1 MVGKKAGLLIGGIV
15 IVLAIILLVVRGAVI
30 KKKDAQLEE
39 QMMQEAYVQQE
50 QQNNVGVNPQ
60 NQGMVT
66 WGNNQGGDAAD
77 NNIGVGANVLE
88 EANEKQNSDSSV
100 GVESNSDSSV
110 GAESSSETPKED
122 LPATT
127 DLNTNL
133 SLELVDKVEVLG
145 TYEANVLVSAKS
157 VYKVGNSSYAYALSM
172 IIPIEG
178 KGYQLIDYLCS
189 VSTWNSVSAGDS
201 IVVTYGLDENGIVVV
216 KGLSK

>member
-15 IVLAIILLVVRGAVI
+15 IVLVIIILVIRGAVI

-50 QQNNVGVNPQ
+50 QQNNMGMNSQ

-100 GVESNSDSSV
+100 GVESNS
-110 GAESSSETPKED
+110 EIPKED

-189 VSTWNSVSAGDS
+189 VSTWNSVNAGDS

>member
-1 MVGKKAGLLIGGIV
+1 MVGKKAGLLIGRIV
-15 IVLAIILLVVRGAVI
+15 IVLVIILLVIRGAVI

-39 QMMQEAYVQQE
+39 QMMQEAYAQQE
-50 QQNNVGVNPQ
+50 QQNNMGMNPQ

-77 NNIGVGANVLE
+77 NNIGVGANVLD

-100 GVESNSDSSV
+100 GVESNS
-110 GAESSSETPKED
+110 EIPKED

-189 VSTWNSVSAGDS
+189 VSTWNSVNAGDS